1 MRTIS
6 TTGTTGTTGTEDSTG
21 TTRTTRRTPRT
32 GGRRAA
38 AAGAALLAALTLTAT
53 ACAPDGP
60 AAPATPPAALP
71 KAAPTSLGDLSG
83 WKLED
88 WARYVADSG
97 FANQVP
103 PGYWTA
109 ARTEAA
115 RARPTP
121 EYAPTAAAPP
131 GVDRDAPPAVV
142 QARPQPHPYGPDSA
156 VVGRLL
162 MTTPQGD
169 AACSGTVV
177 ADPLNPGRSNLVL
190 TAAHCLHDG
199 RGGGWVKN
207 LVFVPAFNRDGRA
220 ARGKP
225 YDEQQAA
232 PYGRWTAV
240 RAMVSPT
247 WLQESGVGAHDQY
260 DYGIVRVRGESAAGP
275 SLEEAVGGSVPVWF
289 NAPREQITS
298 AVVFGYPVERP
309 FDGMELERCDSPAPP
324 GRLSFD
330 RSRPPMYAIG
340 CSMTGGAGGGGWFIT
355 RDGRPNLVSVSSLG
369 SRGPAG
375 YRAGPSLQDQA
386 KQAFDYFAKN
396 VK

>member
-1 MRTIS
+1 MRTVSTVSTFSTTRTTS
-6 TTGTTGTTGTEDSTG
+6 TTGTT
-21 TTRTTRRTPRT
+21 RVR
-32 GGRRAA
+32 GRRAA
-38 AAGAALLAALTLTAT
+38 TAGAALLAALTLTAA
-53 ACAPDGP
+53 ACGPDGP
-60 AAPATPPAALP
+60 AAPAAPPSALP

-83 WKLED
+83 WKPAD
-88 WARYVADSG
+88 WARYVAESG
-97 FANQVP
+97 FTNQVP
-103 PGYWTA
+103 PGYWTT

-115 RARPTP
+115 KARPTP
-121 EYAPTAAAPP
+121 EYPPTAGGPTAAGPA
-131 GVDRDAPPAVV
+131 GVERDAPPAAV

-156 VVGRLL
+156 LVGRLL

-169 AACSGTVV
+169 EACSGTVV
-177 ADPLNPGRSNLVL
+177 SDPLNPGRSNLVY

-199 RGGGWVKN
+199 KGGAWVKN
-207 LVFVPAFNRDGRA
+207 LVFVPAFNRDGQA

-225 YDEQQAA
+225 YGDQQAA

-260 DYGIVRVRGESAAGP
+260 DYGIVRVRGESASGP

-289 NAPREQITS
+289 NAPREQVTS
-298 AVVFGYPVERP
+298 AAAFGYPVERP
-309 FDGMELERCDSPAPP
+309 FDGMELQHCDSPAAP

-330 RSRPPMYAIG
+330 RSRPPMYVIG
-340 CSMTGGAGGGGWFIT
+340 CTMTGGAGGGGWFIT
-355 RDGRPNLVSVSSLG
+355 KDGKPNLVSVSSLG
-369 SRGPAG
+369 NRNPAG

-386 KQAFDYFAKN
+386 KQAFDYFVKN